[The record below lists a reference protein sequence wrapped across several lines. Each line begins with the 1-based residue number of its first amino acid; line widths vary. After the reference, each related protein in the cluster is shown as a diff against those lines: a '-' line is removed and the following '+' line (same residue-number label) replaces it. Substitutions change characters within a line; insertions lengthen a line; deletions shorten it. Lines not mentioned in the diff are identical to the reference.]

1 MQKTGAVINFPK
13 TAKTTITLN
22 FDLLDSKTWTL
33 VTQDA
38 PLAKVWWKFKYQH
51 MPHINAC
58 MEAWADDMPMQCF

>member
-33 VTQDA
+33 KMHHWQ
-38 PLAKVWWKFKYQH
+38 KFGENLN
-51 MPHINAC
+51 INTC
-58 MEAWADDMPMQCF
+58 HT